1 MDWRTTTL
9 SLIKSCALQTKLWI
23 VSVNIHQ
30 NIWIESSEYWDQ
42 FSKIIADE
50 KVKAIFN
57 KWISHIQNEETGIT
71 VIKNMNRRT
80 NSSEN
85 ELLGEGGDTA
95 TTIDIK
101 ISAQLKKRTWKKQN
115 KKLEI

>member
-1 MDWRTTTL
+1 M
-9 SLIKSCALQTKLWI
+9 
-23 VSVNIHQ
+23 
-30 NIWIESSEYWDQ
+30 DQ

-50 KVKAIFN
+50 KVKAVFN

-85 ELLGEGGDTA
+85 ELLGEGGDA
-95 TTIDIK
+95 TTIIDIK

-115 KKLEI
+115 KKARNLDDTREADRRKLLAVSRILRTR